1 MPVSTDAP
9 ETTKPSDPAPAG
21 DGWRSRRRRSLTP
34 RYLPYLLVLPALLFE
49 LLVHVIP
56 MLVGMYMSTLELT
69 QFYLRR
75 WMEAPGIG
83 LGNFRV
89 AIDVDGQ
96 VGDAL
101 LNSFLV
107 TLGFAVASVALSW
120 GLGML
125 GAVLLQRPFRGRS
138 LLRTLFLVP
147 YALPIYA
154 GVITWKFMLERDTGM
169 VNTLLEQTGVGS
181 GSTFWL
187 IGDNAFFSIVAV
199 SVWRHWPFA
208 FLALMAGLQSISDE
222 VYEAAAVDGAGP
234 WQQFR
239 HFTLPMLRPVNL
251 VLVLVLFLWTF
262 NDFNVPYILFSSSV
276 PPSAD
281 LLAIHIYNAS
291 FLTWN
296 FGLGSAM
303 SVLLLAFLLLV
314 TSGYLVLNRRA
325 SHA

>member
-1 MPVSTDAP
+1 
-9 ETTKPSDPAPAG
+9 
-21 DGWRSRRRRSLTP
+21 
-34 RYLPYLLVLPALLFE
+34 
-49 LLVHVIP
+49 
-56 MLVGMYMSTLELT
+56 MSTLELT
-69 QFYLRR
+69 QFYLRN
-75 WMEAPGIG
+75 WLDAPGIG
-83 LGNFRV
+83 LGNYRV
-89 AIDVDGQ
+89 AIDVDGT

-107 TLGFAVASVALSW
+107 TLGFSVASVALSW

-125 GAVLLQRPFRGRS
+125 GAVLLQKPFRGRA
-138 LLRTLFLVP
+138 LMRTMFLIP

-169 VNTLLEQTGVGS
+169 VNTLLDQTGATS

-187 IGDNAFFSIVAV
+187 IGDNAFVSIVAV
-199 SVWRHWPFA
+199 SVWRLWPFA
-208 FLALMAGLQSISDE
+208 FLALMAGMQSIPDQI
-222 VYEAAAVDGAGP
+222 YEAAAVDGAGP

-276 PPSAD
+276 PSSAD
-281 LLAIHIYNAS
+281 LLAIHIYDAS

-303 SVLLLAFLLLV
+303 SVLLLAFLLVV
-314 TSGYLVLNRRA
+314 TTVYLVLNRKA
-325 SHA
+325 DHA